1 MNLWRKLKLCYR
13 ILTHRY
19 RDGEPYFEVTLGEV
33 EPKLQRKYAMELLF
47 YIGTTAFAA
56 HQNLSCD
63 SKAKPEDH
71 IPDVTSIIWTGGLFN
86 EH

>member
-33 EPKLQRKYAMELLF
+33 EPKLRRKYAMEILF
-47 YIGTTAFAA
+47 YIGTIAFAE
-56 HQNLSCD
+56 HQNLACD
-63 SKAKPEDH
+63 SEAKPEDAATA
-71 IPDVTSIIWTGGLFN
+71 VTSILFTGGLFN